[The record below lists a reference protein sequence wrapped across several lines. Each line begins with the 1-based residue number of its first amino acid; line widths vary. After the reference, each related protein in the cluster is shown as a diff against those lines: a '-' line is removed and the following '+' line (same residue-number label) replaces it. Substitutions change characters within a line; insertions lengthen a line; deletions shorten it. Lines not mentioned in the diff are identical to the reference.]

1 MEAFLLL
8 VFPENP
14 GVFRFFSSDA
24 AIIMRFPRNR
34 KGENAQSFVKL
45 FAWGG
50 PQWKNEIPVGWA
62 VELKLIL
69 QKSTRK

>member
-8 VFPENP
+8 VFSGKP

-34 KGENAQSFVKL
+34 KGENAQSFTAL
-45 FAWGG
+45 FAWEGQNDG
-50 PQWKNEIPVGWA
+50 ITA
-62 VELKLIL
+62 F
-69 QKSTRK
+69 T